1 MCSSYM
7 CIHTSTYIHI
17 CVARL
22 IVLSFRPGFVGV
34 LCLIDGRS
42 FVQLFVASEST
53 RIDLMRNAWMYSR
66 FDGQLADTLVPL
78 IAYGHKYKFFKPC
91 MIELQ
96 LSRRNVHS
104 SERSNSLC

>member
-1 MCSSYM
+1 MQLVYV
-7 CIHTSTYIHI
+7 HTYTYIHI

-104 SERSNSLC
+104 SGRSNSLC